1 MGEYAKQGLK
11 NLSSHDGEMM
21 LFPAELM
28 LTGIEFQRVGA
39 ATEKAL
45 VQIFVSTLGIKSSPE
60 LVYALLHYITLGT
73 KSRPELGDCWSVT
86 NWQVKSH
93 VTDVQVQSS
102 HKSITSKSSLE
113 SSLSIPIAM
122 IVVACLQ

>member
-11 NLSSHDGEMM
+11 NLSSHDGEIM
-21 LFPAELM
+21 LFPTELM

-73 KSRPELGDCWSVT
+73 KSRPELGESQT
-86 NWQVKSH
+86 G
-93 VTDVQVQSS
+93 
-102 HKSITSKSSLE
+102 KSSLMSLTCK
-113 SSLSIPIAM
+113 SSQVTS
-122 IVVACLQ
+122 Q